1 MIQGKYIGKVNNLQ
15 NKTALLFDSSDD
27 NMYFVQFDNIELTN
41 AHGWHLFKKS
51 DFQVDYN
58 LSENNGD

>member
-1 MIQGKYIGKVNNLQ
+1 MIQGKYIGKLNNLQ
-15 NKTALLFDSSDD
+15 NETALLSDSSDD
-27 NMYFVQFDNIELTN
+27 SMYFVQFDNIELTY

-51 DFQVDYN
+51 DFQIDY